1 MRQPRRLRLDD
12 QLCFSLYA
20 ATNAITRAYRT
31 QLESLGL
38 TYPQYL
44 VMLVLWQDGPS
55 TIGHIAKRLCLAQNA
70 ITPLLDRLERSG
82 CLRRV
87 RDLEDRRVVHVQLT
101 DQGIGMEAAVSLAQQ
116 EVECSTLLDAE
127 SLHDLRSE
135 LFALVSRMEDAERE
149 STVSQ
154 KSKVKPAK

>member
-1 MRQPRRLRLDD
+1 
-12 QLCFSLYA
+12 
-20 ATNAITRAYRT
+20 
-31 QLESLGL
+31 
-38 TYPQYL
+38 
-44 VMLVLWQDGPS
+44 
-55 TIGHIAKRLCLAQNA
+55 
-70 ITPLLDRLERSG
+70 
-82 CLRRV
+82 
-87 RDLEDRRVVHVQLT
+87 
-101 DQGIGMEAAVSLAQQ
+101 MEAAVSLAQQ